1 MGRVD
6 WRSPEGYEELRS
18 LDAPGF
24 ALEFLS
30 RNPEFQRDREAL
42 RQAASGGVLDPV
54 SEDAFA
60 KRWGLRFRRSRRKR
74 SRKRR
79 RMDPRG
85 VAECHCDR
93 PAAGWTC

>member
-6 WRSPEGYEELRS
+6 WREPDAYEALRS
-18 LDAPGF
+18 LDAPGI

-30 RNPEFQRDREAL
+30 RNPEFQHDREELERAAS
-42 RQAASGGVLDPV
+42 QAALDPIL
-54 SEDAFA
+54 EDAFA

-79 RMDPRG
+79 CLDRRG
-85 VAECHCDR
+85 VAQRHCHYQPSVWAC
-93 PAAGWTC
+93 

>member
-6 WRSPEGYEELRS
+6 WRSAEGYEDLRS

-30 RNPEFQRDREAL
+30 RNPEFQSDREAL
-42 RQAASGGVLDPV
+42 RQAASRGVLDPV

-60 KRWGLRFRRSRRKR
+60 KR
-74 SRKRR
+74 
-79 RMDPRG
+79 
-85 VAECHCDR
+85 
-93 PAAGWTC
+93 

>member
-42 RQAASGGVLDPV
+42 RQAASRGVLDPV

-79 RMDPRG
+79 CLDCRG
-85 VAECHCDR
+85 VAQRYYRYHASVWAC
-93 PAAGWTC
+93 